1 MRVLNVPLGAL
12 LACSTL
18 LVVTWAYSDE
28 PKKDASPA
36 TKRAEAEP
44 SPPIAPETLVSVAVA
59 RDRAE
64 LMHKIYIATLEVMH
78 DRYFHSNRAV
88 VPARALEDVFAE
100 IADQAQI
107 EARWISVNTPAMSL
121 PHEPRGD
128 FEKKA
133 AAEIAAGRPSYE
145 LVEKGTY
152 RRAFSVS
159 LGDNCISCHTGFFKE
174 PPKTP
179 RYAGLILQMPIAE
192 NRD

>member
-1 MRVLNVPLGAL
+1 MRVLNVAICTLSACATL
-12 LACSTL
+12 LAI
-18 LVVTWAYSDE
+18 TWAHCDE
-28 PKKDASPA
+28 PKKDTSPA
-36 TKRAEAEP
+36 AKLAEIDS
-44 SPPIAPETLVSVAVA
+44 SPPVAPDRLVSVTVA

-100 IADQAQI
+100 MADQAQI

-133 AAEIAAGRPSYE
+133 AAEIAAGKPSYE

-179 RYAGLILQMPIAE
+179 RYAGLILQMPITE